1 MTVSTPLSLYEAALK
16 QGDYQPDD
24 VQRKTVLHL
33 QQIYHALLKETPPEK
48 KFANTAIIRANSH
61 KKTDCCTRTWFIYV
75 GWRWTR

>member
-48 KFANTAIIRANSH
+48 IR
-61 KKTDCCTRTWFIYV
+61 
-75 GWRWTR
+75 

>member
-1 MTVSTPLSLYEAALK
+1 MTVSTPLSLYEAALM

-48 KFANTAIIRANSH
+48 IR
-61 KKTDCCTRTWFIYV
+61 
-75 GWRWTR
+75 